1 MLEIEIEFSLGVKQC
16 RGYDRATT
24 REARRGAS
32 RKMATMRVRV
42 VRAARA

>member
-1 MLEIEIEFSLGVKQC
+1 MEINSLGAKQC
-16 RGYDRATT
+16 RGYDRAMT

-32 RKMATMRVRV
+32 RKMVTMRVRA